1 MKKLLMLACILSLV
15 LTLTGCTKTPNETNG
30 GNEDFQSAEQL
41 DDSGSETGE
50 ASGGMSLA
58 SFDYENEAARY
69 QDGDANVNPNP
80 FINTDP
86 QPISDQIEAEE
97 RAKNKVTIEYN
108 AISHYRDI
116 EAGMWCID
124 FQTLDRTDDGIMMT
138 SNTQRVYLD
147 DNGITQLIVY
157 EE

>member
-1 MKKLLMLACILSLV
+1 M
-15 LTLTGCTKTPNETNG
+15 
-30 GNEDFQSAEQL
+30 F
-41 DDSGSETGE
+41 
-50 ASGGMSLA
+50 
-58 SFDYENEAARY
+58 R
-69 QDGDANVNPNP
+69 
-80 FINTDP
+80 
-86 QPISDQIEAEE
+86 
-97 RAKNKVTIEYN
+97 YN
-108 AISHYRDI
+108 AISHYRDS